1 MSDGSS
7 CVGYLEEMTGMVE
20 GGGATQYFL
29 FGTGPCED
37 RDFHDPKV
45 LFNPIANP
53 SGLPPGDVIRD
64 RFAYT
69 GPLPSEWVYQD
80 RHFPFGGD
88 RAPTSRDAKAGAPP
102 SASPAVPTST
112 VNEADAGATT
122 VRAFYAALGR
132 GDGEAASTLV
142 IPEKRATGNFAPASI
157 SLFYGSLIEP
167 LRLTELRLQGPGEY
181 LVGYQFRASS
191 RRCRGRAVVTMTQ
204 REGAILIE
212 KIHLLDGC

>member
-1 MSDGSS
+1 
-7 CVGYLEEMTGMVE
+7 
-20 GGGATQYFL
+20 
-29 FGTGPCED
+29 
-37 RDFHDPKV
+37 
-45 LFNPIANP
+45 
-53 SGLPPGDVIRD
+53 
-64 RFAYT
+64 
-69 GPLPSEWVYQD
+69 
-80 RHFPFGGD
+80 
-88 RAPTSRDAKAGAPP
+88 
-102 SASPAVPTST
+102 
-112 VNEADAGATT
+112 
-122 VRAFYAALGR
+122 
-132 GDGEAASTLV
+132 V